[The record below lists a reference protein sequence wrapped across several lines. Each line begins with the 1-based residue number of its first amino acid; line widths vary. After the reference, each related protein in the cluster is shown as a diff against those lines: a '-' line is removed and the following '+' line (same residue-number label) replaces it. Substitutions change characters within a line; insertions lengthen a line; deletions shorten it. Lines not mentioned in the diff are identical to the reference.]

1 MGLQPTRAS
10 ESRCHPEPF
19 VVTLSEAK
27 GLQFHL
33 KADQCRFFASLRM
46 TDFQESPDQIG
57 ALLSETKEGSP

>member
-27 GLQFHL
+27 GLQS
-33 KADQCRFFASLRM
+33 RSEAS
-46 TDFQESPDQIG
+46 
-57 ALLSETKEGSP
+57 